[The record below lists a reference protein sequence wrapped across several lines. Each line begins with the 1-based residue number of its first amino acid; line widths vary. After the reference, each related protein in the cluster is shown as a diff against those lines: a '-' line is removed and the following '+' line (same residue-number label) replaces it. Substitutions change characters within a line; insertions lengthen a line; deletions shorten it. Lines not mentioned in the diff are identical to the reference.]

1 MKYHLFLRIPDVL
14 NCFFFIF
21 LMFLSHLLCNIYI
34 CMYEYVGVV
43 GSMFYA
49 QLGL

>member
-1 MKYHLFLRIPDVL
+1 MSLIAFSLFFYCSLAIRFAIY
-14 NCFFFIF
+14 
-21 LMFLSHLLCNIYI
+21 IYI

>member
-1 MKYHLFLRIPDVL
+1 MSLIAFSLFFYCSLAIRFAIY
-14 NCFFFIF
+14 IY
-21 LMFLSHLLCNIYI
+21 IYI

>member
-1 MKYHLFLRIPDVL
+1 MSLIAFSLFFYCSLAIRFAIY
-14 NCFFFIF
+14 IYIY
-21 LMFLSHLLCNIYI
+21 IYI